1 MRGFRD
7 EMRAALDIRPT
18 QSDLGAVRLYTERE
32 LYHMALRISA
42 LEEKAKEDARHK
54 RNLIVS
60 VGVTALG
67 AIFSLVVAI
76 LS

>member
-7 EMRAALDIRPT
+7 EMRTALDARPT
-18 QSDLGAVRLYTERE
+18 QSDLGALKLYTERE
-32 LYHMALRISA
+32 LYHMALRVST

-54 RNLIVS
+54 RSLIVS
-60 VGVTALG
+60 VGITALG
-67 AIFSLVVAI
+67 ALLSLGIAI